1 MVQFLAKPGSDI
13 LQSLT
18 PNKCNL
24 MHAAIGIASE
34 GGEILDCVKKYI
46 IYNKDLDRDNLIEEL
61 GDMEFFM
68 QQCRQ
73 AINVRRVEVLQKN
86 YIKLMNKRYP
96 NGYSDQAAQERADKV
111 S

>member
-1 MVQFLAKPGSDI
+1 MKSSANQIDMSQDQNEVYEKIPETIEETHAAMVQFLAKPGSDI
-13 LQSLT
+13 LDSLT
-18 PNKCNL
+18 PAKCNL

-68 QQCRQ
+68 QQC
-73 AINVRRVEVLQKN
+73 
-86 YIKLMNKRYP
+86 
-96 NGYSDQAAQERADKV
+96 
-111 S
+111 